1 MGEENVSRYRARLSG
16 CQLELHDKSARQ
28 TWIPTKDT
36 NRYASACEVGGDHM
50 LAGGCA
56 CVGSRQGSRTL
67 DGESLRVA
75 LVQ

>member
-1 MGEENVSRYRARLSG
+1 
-16 CQLELHDKSARQ
+16 
-28 TWIPTKDT
+28 
-36 NRYASACEVGGDHM
+36 M